1 MHVGSNLEGLKVVA
15 KKTEFQRAA
24 GKLISAIQ
32 KEWGEELGEKNA
44 DFSEDVMNAAHD
56 ILQCKS
62 SEKLR
67 EMLGGKNVRQHLGD
81 VWVQRHPSVKPAI
94 AELERVIAADLGP

>member
-1 MHVGSNLEGLKVVA
+1 MRVVA

-32 KEWGEELGEKNA
+32 KEWIERLGEKNA
-44 DFSEDVMNAAHD
+44 DFSEEVMNAGHD

-67 EMLGGKNVRQHLGD
+67 EMLGGKSVRQHLGD
-81 VWVQRHPSVKPAI
+81 VWVQRHPNVKPAI
-94 AELERVIAADLGP
+94 AELERVIASDLGQ

>member
-1 MHVGSNLEGLKVVA
+1 MVA
-15 KKTEFQRAA
+15 KKAEFQRAA

-32 KEWGEELGEKNA
+32 KEWGEEFGEKNA
-44 DFSEDVMNAAHD
+44 DFSGDVMNAAHD

-62 SEKLR
+62 HEKLR

-94 AELERVIAADLGP
+94 AELERIIASDLGA

>member
-1 MHVGSNLEGLKVVA
+1 MILQVAA

-32 KEWGEELGEKNA
+32 KEWGEGLGEKND
-44 DFSEDVMNAAHD
+44 DFSEGVMNAAHD

-67 EMLGGKNVRQHLGD
+67 EMLGGKNVRQHLGE
-81 VWVQRHPSVKPAI
+81 VWVQRHPSVKPAT

>member
-1 MHVGSNLEGLKVVA
+1 MVA

-44 DFSEDVMNAAHD
+44 DFSEDVLNTAHA
-56 ILQCKS
+56 ILQCRS
-62 SEKLR
+62 SEILR
-67 EMLGGKNVRQHLGD
+67 EMLGGKTVRQHLGD

-94 AELERVIAADLGP
+94 AELEQAIAAELGA

>member
-1 MHVGSNLEGLKVVA
+1 MGLQVAA

-32 KEWGEELGEKNA
+32 REWGEELGEKNA

-56 ILQCKS
+56 ILLCRS
-62 SEKLR
+62 SDKLR
-67 EMLGGKNVRQHLGD
+67 AMLDGKSVKQHLGD
-81 VWVQRHPSVKPAI
+81 VWVQRHPGVKAAI
-94 AELERVIAADLGP
+94 VELERIIASDLGA

>member
-1 MHVGSNLEGLKVVA
+1 MGLQVAA

-32 KEWGEELGEKNA
+32 KEWGEGLGEKHA
-44 DFSEDVMNAAHD
+44 DFSENVINAAHD
-56 ILQCKS
+56 ILQCRS

-67 EMLGGKNVRQHLGD
+67 ALLGVKNVRQHLGD
-81 VWVQRHPSVKPAI
+81 VWVQRHPNVKPAI
-94 AELERVIAADLGP
+94 AELERIIASDLEK

>member
-1 MHVGSNLEGLKVVA
+1 MGLQVAA
-15 KKTEFQRAA
+15 KKNEFQRAA

-56 ILQCKS
+56 ILQCENS
-62 SEKLR
+62 DNLR
-67 EMLGGKNVRQHLGD
+67 RMLGGKNVRQHLGD
-81 VWVQRHPSVKPAI
+81 VWVQRHPNVKPAI
-94 AELERVIAADLGP
+94 AELERIIAL